1 MTRMD
6 LAAVSD
12 ILEIQALLARYV
24 FAIDAKDLDELDE
37 VFTPDA
43 EVDYSSTGGGK
54 GPYSKIKPW
63 LAKGLAPFPVSQH
76 LIGLPA
82 VKLDG
87 DRATSKVM
95 LFNPMLCSRPGHEDE
110 MFFVGA
116 TYADELVRTPSG
128 WRIARRTE
136 TNPWAKDVPAD
147 LTPAPYEG

>member
-1 MTRMD
+1 MTPMD
-6 LAAVSD
+6 LASVSD

-24 FAIDAKDLDELDE
+24 FAIDAKDLDRLDD

-43 EVDYSSTGGGK
+43 QVDYSSTGGGK

-82 VKLDG
+82 IQLDG
-87 DRATSKVM
+87 DRATSEVM
-95 LFNPMLCSRPGHEDE
+95 LFNPMLFSRSGHEDE

-116 TYADELVRTPSG
+116 TYSDELVRTPKG

-136 TNPWAKDVPAD
+136 THPWAKDVPAD
-147 LTPAPYEG
+147 LVPAPYEG